1 MKKIYLVVI
10 LLITAG
16 LTAKSQYTR
25 YIVQLKD
32 KKGGSHSLSNPSTY
46 LSAKSIER
54 RTRQKLT
61 IDSTD
66 LPISAVYLD
75 SIRSIANV
83 SILNNSKWLNQ
94 VLIRTTDAN
103 AITKINSFPFVK
115 ATAPVATIAK
125 PVDDNPILQKFKEAI
140 QPLPDPTLI
149 SGAYGV
155 AGTNGV
161 STLNY
166 GNSFNQIHLHEG
178 DYLHDL
184 GYTGAGIT
192 IAILDAGFYGYKTNS
207 AMDSVR
213 LQGRILG
220 EWDYVL
226 NEQSVNEDH
235 PHGLYCFSIIAANKP
250 GQIIGSAP
258 HAKFYLFRTEDA
270 ATEYPVEEQ
279 NWVAAAEYADSAG
292 VDIITSSLGYNDFD
306 DPSFNHSYAQ
316 RNGNTSI
323 ITIGADMAVKKGMI
337 VTNSAGNSGGVAGEG
352 KFVLCPADGDSV
364 FTIGATTVTGTIA
377 AFSSWGPNG
386 AGKTK
391 PNIVSVGQGTVLANT
406 TGNASSGNGTSF
418 SNPLACGLIACLWQ
432 AFPEFTNMELLD
444 AIQKSAHLYQT
455 PDDRYGYG
463 IPNFRKAYEI
473 LTKEREIKNIAS
485 ILGDKWLKPY
495 QNPFGNTLTLILKAP
510 IDGQAVIQLVDVEG
524 RLVDAKTLNT
534 VNGTIYFIEFTNA
547 PRILKGAYFAR
558 YTDGKNKQTIKL
570 IKQ

>member
-1 MKKIYLVVI
+1 MKKIYLVVVF
-10 LLITAG
+10 LITAS

-66 LPISAVYLD
+66 LPVSAVYLD
-75 SIRSIANV
+75 SIRLVANV
-83 SILNNSKWLNQ
+83 SILNKSKWLNQ
-94 VLIRTTDAN
+94 VLISTNDAN
-103 AITKINSFPFVK
+103 AITRINSFPFVK
-115 ATAPVATIAK
+115 ITAPVAAKAK
-125 PVDDNPILQKFKEAI
+125 PVDDNPILQKFKEPI
-140 QPLPDPTLI
+140 SSLPDQTLI
-149 SGAYGV
+149 SA
-155 AGTNGV
+155 ANGV
-161 STLNY
+161 FDTKGISTLNY

-184 GYTGAGIT
+184 GFTGDGIT

-220 EWDYVL
+220 EWDWVL

-292 VDIITSSLGYNDFD
+292 VDIITSSLGYSDFD

-337 VTNSAGNSGGVAGEG
+337 VTNSAGNSGSVAGEG

-364 FTIGATTVTGTIA
+364 FTVGATTASGAIA
-377 AFSSWGPNG
+377 SFSSWGPNS

-406 TGNASSGNGTSF
+406 SGSASSGNGTSF

-444 AIQKSAHLYQT
+444 AIQKSAHMYVT
-455 PDDRYGYG
+455 PDDRFGYG

-473 LTKEREIKNIAS
+473 LTKERVTRNIVS

-495 QNPFGNTLTLILKAP
+495 QNPFTNTLTLILKAP
-510 IDGQAVIQLVDVEG
+510 IDGQAVLQLVDVEG

-534 VNGTIYFIEFTNA
+534 VAGTIYFIEFTNA

-558 YTDGKNKQTIKL
+558 YTDGKNKQTVKL
-570 IKQ
+570 LKQ